1 MPFSLLWRGVKEKK
15 QNIGEKINM
24 EYYAFILCLMLVAV
38 VKRCEAQVRP
48 SGSGK
53 YREEAIQIINS
64 IFHKYNGRVAPLPY
78 PEPVT
83 LDIHMSLVAVQDLDV
98 DEQYLDTVVDLEI
111 EWNDGRLQWYPLV
124 VTKITVESESVWKP
138 ELSVIN
144 ALDSPTAVNDPDLVV
159 KSTGTIYWFRR
170 LKLRTYCKTNSSNTE
185 DPIECAI
192 SLGSRLYDT
201 NEQDFNKN
209 EETNSFDVS
218 SAFSDQKWEVAQHG
232 IGKSTRVV
240 EMPVLKKS
248 EPSNVTES
256 FNYTELHFWMVL
268 ERTEYFNHQR
278 DKALELKSLSSG
290 AVYYSTSVFILL
302 SLVLLF
308 YLR

>member
-1 MPFSLLWRGVKEKK
+1 MGGLLGGQRVCWPPLSNYWGGLAPPGPPPPLFLRLCDK
-15 QNIGEKINM
+15 QVNCN
-24 EYYAFILCLMLVAV
+24 F
-38 VKRCEAQVRP
+38 R
-48 SGSGK
+48 
-53 YREEAIQIINS
+53 
-64 IFHKYNGRVAPLPY
+64 
-78 PEPVT
+78 
-83 LDIHMSLVAVQDLDV
+83 
-98 DEQYLDTVVDLEI
+98 
-111 EWNDGRLQWYPLV
+111 
-124 VTKITVESESVWKP
+124 
-138 ELSVIN
+138 
-144 ALDSPTAVNDPDLVV
+144 LDSPIAVNDPDLVV

-201 NEQDFNKN
+201 NEQDFNRN

-268 ERTEYFNHQR
+268 ERTEYFNQQR